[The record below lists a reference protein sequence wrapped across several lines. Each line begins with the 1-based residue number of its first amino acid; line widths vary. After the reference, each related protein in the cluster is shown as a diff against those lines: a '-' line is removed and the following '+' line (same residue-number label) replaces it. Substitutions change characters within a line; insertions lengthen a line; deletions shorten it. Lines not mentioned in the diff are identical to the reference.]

1 MNPRQLHCLTCL
13 SPLLRAGLAV
23 AYQVC
28 ALWNT
33 NKNSATVKQPNA
45 LMKDAKSTTGG
56 SVPCRTLR
64 TLRTN
69 VHVKKAV
76 IKTVPMK
83 ASNAAP
89 LSIMAG
95 V

>member
-1 MNPRQLHCLTCL
+1 
-13 SPLLRAGLAV
+13 
-23 AYQVC
+23 
-28 ALWNT
+28 
-33 NKNSATVKQPNA
+33 
-45 LMKDAKSTTGG
+45 MKDENSTTGG
-56 SVPCRTLR
+56 SAPCRTLR

-76 IKTVPMK
+76 IKTVPMN

-89 LSIMAG
+89 LSVMLG